1 MDKGFIKVYFSHAFG
16 GKQEN
21 FVHILT
27 HKGLKIAFRDM
38 EELEKYVYENKLN
51 KVYVM
56 SVQYYKDKQEKGE
69 KE

>member
-1 MDKGFIKVYFSHAFG
+1 MS
-16 GKQEN
+16 ET

-27 HKGLKIAFRDM
+27 HKGLKIAFRSM

-56 SVQYYKDKQEKGE
+56 SVQYHKDEPIEKGG